1 MERINLRSTTLLLVL
16 CFFTSSSLL
25 LAQGLVSPP
34 SGHAQCDH
42 DHGHNAGGKIQF
54 IENQNQWHSN
64 IQYAAPLGGFS
75 KVYLEDNA
83 FTYMIFSKEQSD
95 EVHDIIREP
104 QEIRDQHMV
113 SGHAYKVHFLNAQTP
128 EFTGHDRRA
137 GYNNYFL
144 GEDPTKWA
152 SHVPVYQ
159 KVIYENLY
167 EGIQLATYS
176 VDGYF
181 KYDFIVAPNADPNQI
196 QLEYEGTDGVS
207 IDKEGNLVIK
217 TSIDNI
223 VELKP
228 YVYQIVDGKEVLVST
243 NYQLNKNILTFD
255 FPEGYDTELPLI
267 IDPTVIGATLSGTV
281 GSSNYGHTATFDNAG
296 NIYAGGIS
304 FGTGYPTT
312 TGAFQMN
319 FAGGNTDIAM
329 SKYTPDASE
338 LVYATYLGGS
348 EGDYPHSIVVDYN
361 GQLCVYGS
369 SNSADYPT
377 TPNAVQ
383 QTFGGFTDIVI
394 TKFNAD
400 GTALVGSTFVGG
412 SQSDGRN
419 GSFLNSNY
427 GDAYRGEVVID
438 DQGNIYIAS
447 CSSSTDFPVT
457 PNAVQPDLNTGGTGT
472 EQDGV
477 VLKLNSDLS
486 TMFYATYL
494 GGSDPDNC
502 SNLRVADFGEVYV
515 TGFAGADDFPMPPGG
530 FMDTWPGGEES
541 GFIIKLSADGS
552 AISKGTFFGSNDGGD
567 EHSYFL
573 DIDENNTVHIF
584 GQTTG
589 TIDVTP
595 GTYFQNEGS
604 RQFIAGFTPS
614 LNNLVYSTVIGT
626 GTGGFGADLA
636 PVAFM
641 VDKCNGIYFAGY
653 NAVNGLP
660 LTPDAI
666 ETTGNNFYVGVL
678 EPNAEGLIFGT
689 YYGDANHV
697 DGGTS
702 RFDKAGRVYQAV
714 CSGSGSSM
722 NTTPNAY
729 ATGQSTGWDIGVF
742 KIDFD
747 IETVTATAL
756 AEPST
761 SGCAPFTVDFTY
773 TGQDAETIFW
783 DFGTGGTSDQFDVTH
798 TFNNPGT
805 YVITQ
810 IVNAENTCNL
820 TDTFYLQVDVFG
832 NASTLTDTAFC
843 QGQVDLFLDVSAAN
857 ASYEWQDGTT
867 GATYQ
872 VETTGIYWV
881 DVSIVGC
888 TRRDSF
894 NVASTTPIAADLGED
909 QSLCDIFDYTIDATN
924 PYAVSYLWQDGTSG
938 SNFFVTETGD
948 YWVQLTD
955 SVGCQSSDTVSL
967 VFAETPE
974 IDLGVDLTICDGEST
989 VLDATTPGATYT
1001 WQDGSTDPT
1010 LTVSTDGVYSVIVDV
1025 EGCTDVDEVEVNT
1038 ALSTPIDI
1046 GTFDVL
1052 CDVPAFTLDVTL
1064 AGATGYEWS
1073 NGDMTPTTSVSTTGN
1088 YSVTVYDSNNCPST
1102 DDVDLL
1108 FSTTPVINFNDTTIC
1123 EGATVTFNANYPG
1136 AVYTWQDGSNDPFY
1150 TVTET
1155 GTYTVLADNNG
1166 CESSESVF
1174 VNYALNP
1181 GVEFET
1187 TDVLCADATNGQ
1199 IATVFATGGNDLSFV
1214 WDIGSTDPDVDNLA
1228 PGPYDVTITN
1238 EWNCIYEETV
1248 VINSPPPIVYETE
1261 KEDVECPG
1269 DADGWIV
1276 VGNVSGGISP
1286 YLYGFAGEEL
1296 SEDPIIRDIP
1306 GGDYELIVQD
1316 DNGCTVSQT
1325 LNIYEPPMITVDA
1338 GGDKYMKLGETTQI
1352 YGEITPTTFNQ
1363 TIEWTPYD
1371 SLNCVNCIEPIAGPH
1386 YTTTY
1391 ALTVNDTIT
1400 GCTLRDTMTVFV
1412 DKPKNVFIPN
1422 AFSPNGDLQNDI
1434 FFINT
1439 DLSAVKVNYLRVFDR
1454 WGEILFEDIN
1464 FPPNNPTHGYDGKLG
1479 GKFLN
1484 PQVLVYIAEIEFID
1498 GDVKTYQGDV
1508 TLMR

>member
-1 MERINLRSTTLLLVL
+1 MKRINLRSTTLLLAIY
-16 CFFTSSSLL
+16 FFASSSLL
-25 LAQGLVSPP
+25 LAQTLESPSSHP
-34 SGHAQCDH
+34 QCDH

-54 IENQNQWHSN
+54 IENQNQWDSN
-64 IQYAAPLGGFS
+64 IRFAAPLGGLNQVF
-75 KVYLEDNA
+75 LEDNT
-83 FTYMIFSKEQSD
+83 FTYMIFSKEQTD
-95 EVHDIIREP
+95 ELHDITKES
-104 QEIRDQHMV
+104 QEIRNQHMV
-113 SGHAYKVHFLNAQTP
+113 KGHAYKVHFLNAQTP
-128 EFTGHDRRA
+128 EFTGSDRRS
-137 GYNNYFL
+137 GYNNYYL
-144 GEDPTKWA
+144 GNDPAKWA
-152 SHVPVYQ
+152 SQVPVYQ

-176 VDGYF
+176 ADGYF
-181 KYDFIVAPNADPNQI
+181 KYDFIVAANADPSQI
-196 QLEYEGTDGVS
+196 ELEYEGTNGVS
-207 IDKEGNLVIK
+207 LEEGNLIIK
-217 TSIDNI
+217 TSVDNI

-228 YVYQIVDGKEVLVST
+228 YVYQMVDGKEEQVAT
-243 NYQLNKNILTFD
+243 NYQLDNNILTFD
-255 FPEGYDTELPLI
+255 FPEGYDAQLPLV

-281 GSSNYGHTATFDNAG
+281 GVSNYGHTATFDNAG

-319 FAGGNTDIAM
+319 FAGGGTDMAL
-329 SKYTPDASE
+329 SKYTPDASQ
-338 LVYATYLGGS
+338 LVYATYIGGS
-348 EGDYPHSIVVDYN
+348 SGDYPHSTIVDYN

-369 SNSADYPT
+369 STSIDFPT
-377 TPNAVQ
+377 TTNAVQ
-383 QTFGGFTDIVI
+383 TTNGGSTDIVI
-394 TKFNAD
+394 TKLNAN
-400 GTALVGSTFVGG
+400 GTALVGSTYIGG
-412 SQSDGRN
+412 SDGDGRN
-419 GSFLNSNY
+419 SSFGNNNY
-427 GDAYRGEVVID
+427 GDTYRGEIVID

-447 CSSSTDFPVT
+447 CTSSNDFPVT
-457 PNAVQPDLNTGGTGT
+457 PNAFQSDLNTGGTAFT
-472 EQDGV
+472 DQDGV

-486 TMFYATYL
+486 TLFWSTYL
-494 GGSDPDNC
+494 GGSDADNC
-502 SNLRVADFGEVYV
+502 LNLRVADFGEVYV
-515 TGFAGADDFPMPPGG
+515 TGFAGADNFPMPPGG
-530 FMDTWPGGEES
+530 VMDTWPGGEES
-541 GFIIKLSADGS
+541 GFVVKLSADGS
-552 AISKGTFFGSNDGGD
+552 AISKGTFWGSNDGD

-595 GTYFQNEGS
+595 DTYFQNEGS
-604 RQFIAGFTPS
+604 RQFIAGFSPD
-614 LNNLVYSTVIGT
+614 LNNLVYSTVIGN
-626 GTGGFGADLA
+626 GPGGFSADLV

-653 NAVNGLP
+653 NALDGLP

-666 ETTGNNFYVGVL
+666 DTNGNSFYVGVL

-722 NTTPNAY
+722 NTTPTAY
-729 ATGQSTGWDIGVF
+729 ATGQSSGWDIGVF

-761 SGCAPFTVDFTY
+761 SGCAPFTVDFIY
-773 TGQDAETIFW
+773 TGQDAETILW
-783 DFGTGGTSDQFDVTH
+783 DFGTGVTSDSFDVTH
-798 TFNNPGT
+798 TFTEPGT
-805 YVITQ
+805 YLITQ
-810 IVNAENTCNL
+810 IVNAANTCNL
-820 TDTFYLQVDVFG
+820 TDTFYLQIDVFG
-832 NASTLTDTAFC
+832 NSSSLIDTAFC

-857 ASYEWQDGTT
+857 ASYEWQDGSS

-872 VETTGIYWV
+872 VISTGIYWV
-881 DVSIVGC
+881 DISIVGC

-894 NVASTTPIAADLGED
+894 NVGSTTPISVDLGQD
-909 QSLCDIFDYTIDATN
+909 QSLCDILDYTIDASN
-924 PYAVSYLWQDGTSG
+924 PFAISYQWQDG
-938 SNFFVTETGD
+938 SNSSSFYINETGD
-948 YWVQLTD
+948 YWVLLTD
-955 SVGCQSSDTVSL
+955 SVGCQASDTVSL
-967 VFAETPE
+967 IFSETPE
-974 IDLGVDLTICDGEST
+974 IELGTDVTICDGDDT
-989 VLDATTPGATYT
+989 VLNASTPGATYT
-1001 WQDGSTDPT
+1001 WQDGSTDST
-1010 LTVSTDGVYSVIVDV
+1010 LTVSNAGIYSVIVDV
-1025 EGCTDVDEVEVNT
+1025 EGCTDEDQIEVFT
-1038 ALSTPIDI
+1038 AMSTPIDI
-1046 GTFDVL
+1046 GTFNTL

-1064 AGATGYEWS
+1064 VGDNGYEWS
-1073 NGDMTPTTSVSTTGN
+1073 NGDTGPTTSVSTSGN
-1088 YSVTVYDSNNCPST
+1088 YSVTVYDSNNCMST

-1123 EGATVTFNANYPG
+1123 EGATVTYNVNIPNG
-1136 AVYTWQDGSNDPFY
+1136 VYTWQDGSNDPFF

-1155 GTYTVLADNNG
+1155 GTYTVLVDNNG
-1166 CESSESVF
+1166 CEASESVF

-1187 TDVLCADATNGQ
+1187 TDVLCADDTNGE
-1199 IATVFATGGNDLSFV
+1199 IATVFATGGNQLDFV

-1248 VINSPPPIVYETE
+1248 IINSPPPIIYETE

-1296 SEDPIIRDIP
+1296 TEDPILRDIP

-1316 DNGCTVSQT
+1316 ENGCTVSQ
-1325 LNIYEPPMITVDA
+1325 LVNIYEPPSIIVDA
-1338 GGDKYMKLGETTQI
+1338 GVNKYVKLGDSTQI
-1352 YGEITPTTFNQ
+1352 DGSIAPTTFNQ
-1363 TIEWTPYD
+1363 LIEWTPYD
-1371 SLNCVNCIEPIAGPH
+1371 SLNCFNCIQPWAGPY

-1391 ALTVNDTIT
+1391 ALTVHDTIT

-1412 DKPKNVFIPN
+1412 EKPKNVFIPN
-1422 AFSPNGDLQNDI
+1422 AFSPNDDEQNDI

-1454 WGEILFEDIN
+1454 WGEILFEDID
-1464 FPPNNPTHGYDGKLG
+1464 FPPNDPTYGYDGKLG
-1479 GKFLN
+1479 GKYLN
-1484 PQVLVYIAEIEFID
+1484 PQVLIYIAEIEFID